1 MANAYAES
9 WVRSVVEECLVLIL
23 MIHTA
28 HLQRVW
34 LVYITYDYHVS
45 GPPQGIEQLT
55 PITWEGPIDTNLVGR
70 RKVLGGIINEC
81 KRPSRCFL
89 RAAAWRSHLVQLEAM
104 FFFLLLHLYE
114 REIYISDC
122 TNYLCPT
129 REMTTLL

>member
-55 PITWEGPIDTNLVGR
+55 PIHLGR
-70 RKVLGGIINEC
+70 ADRHQSCWTPKGAG
-81 KRPSRCFL
+81 RD
-89 RAAAWRSHLVQLEAM
+89 HQ
-104 FFFLLLHLYE
+104 
-114 REIYISDC
+114 
-122 TNYLCPT
+122 
-129 REMTTLL
+129 